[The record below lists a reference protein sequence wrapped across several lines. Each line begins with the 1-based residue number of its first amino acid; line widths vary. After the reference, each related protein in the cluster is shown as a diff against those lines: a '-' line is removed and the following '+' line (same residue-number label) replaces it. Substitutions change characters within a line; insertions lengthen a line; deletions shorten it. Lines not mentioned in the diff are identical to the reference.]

1 MSEDYL
7 VYKNPLIE
15 RYASREMAE
24 LWGPRKK
31 FSTWRRLWV
40 TLAECESELGLP
52 VTQEQID
59 ELKEHVDDIDF
70 ESAARYEKELR
81 HDVMAHV
88 HTYGDVCPKSRGII
102 HLGATSCFVTDN
114 TDAILLRDALKMIR
128 NRLVT
133 VIDRLGKFAT
143 KYRALPCLGLT
154 HLQPAQPTTVGKRAC
169 LWNYD
174 LVMDLEDLE
183 FRIQT
188 IRTLGN
194 KGTTGTQASFLKLF
208 NGDHAKVRL
217 LERKFCEKIG
227 FDAPYAVTGQTYPRK
242 LDVQILNILAQIAAS
257 AHKFA
262 TDLRILAHRKEMEE
276 PFEKSQIGSSAM
288 AYKRNPMRSERICS
302 LARYIIS
309 LQSSPLMTHATQWM
323 ERTLDDSANRRLVL
337 PQAFLAMDAILII
350 YQNIVENLVVYP
362 KVIEKNLLAELPF
375 MTTEN
380 ILMAAVEQGGDRQD
394 LHERIR
400 QHSQQ
405 AGMVVKQEGGD
416 NDLLERLKK
425 DPAFARV
432 DIDAEMDP
440 IKFVGRSPEQVD
452 EFIAEQVDP
461 VRARYPDSLIKEN
474 AELRV

>member
-1 MSEDYL
+1 
-7 VYKNPLIE
+7 
-15 RYASREMAE
+15 
-24 LWGPRKK
+24 
-31 FSTWRRLWV
+31 
-40 TLAECESELGLP
+40 
-52 VTQEQID
+52 
-59 ELKEHVDDIDF
+59 
-70 ESAARYEKELR
+70 
-81 HDVMAHV
+81 
-88 HTYGDVCPKSRGII
+88 
-102 HLGATSCFVTDN
+102 
-114 TDAILLRDALKMIR
+114 
-128 NRLVT
+128 
-133 VIDRLGKFAT
+133 
-143 KYRALPCLGLT
+143 
-154 HLQPAQPTTVGKRAC
+154 
-169 LWNYD
+169 
-174 LVMDLEDLE
+174 
-183 FRIQT
+183 
-188 IRTLGN
+188 
-194 KGTTGTQASFLKLF
+194 
-208 NGDHAKVRL
+208 
-217 LERKFCEKIG
+217 
-227 FDAPYAVTGQTYPRK
+227 
-242 LDVQILNILAQIAAS
+242 
-257 AHKFA
+257 
-262 TDLRILAHRKEMEE
+262 
-276 PFEKSQIGSSAM
+276 
-288 AYKRNPMRSERICS
+288 
-302 LARYIIS
+302 
-309 LQSSPLMTHATQWM
+309 SSPLMTHATQWM

-461 VRARYPDSLIKEN
+461 VRSRYPDSLIKEN